1 MSTVIAEK
9 GLDVHQ
15 MSLQQLAAVHPRQQ
29 QFGDLIPEGI
39 NPVET
44 PEAYRDLRNMLEQ
57 FYLAQ
62 KG

>member
-1 MSTVIAEK
+1 MSTVTAEK

-39 NPVET
+39 NPAET
-44 PEAYRDLRNMLEQ
+44 PEAYWDLRRTLEQ
-57 FYLAQ
+57 FFLAQ
-62 KG
+62 EG